1 MRRVLVLVLALL
13 PVLFACGQRAPEP
26 PHLLYSK
33 DVASVDNPFP
43 DERLA
48 GKGFGLRPGWYLPF
62 LHPKA
67 KTAKVKKLLDGWA
80 IRSAAEVTA
89 VGAFNPV
96 LLRASVPLD
105 GATAQGAVAR
115 LRKTGDGYQ
124 VLERDVHVEHSR
136 AALTDTGREPDEA
149 YPDFLLVRPAVPLP
163 PGEDGLLVVLDSLE
177 GVGGV
182 ALGRGHD
189 FLDGPDTEA
198 LVAKAAQALGVEP
211 SRVLLALP
219 QTAPGSR
226 APLDSL
232 AAWVEAQPP
241 SPVVIP
247 ARAVVTEG
255 DVTRPVGTFTPQDA
269 QWSEVTPWLE
279 KHGFGRPAA
288 HVGQVVIGTFTS
300 RELRVDGLWTAG
312 NVAAPGSAPAVAL
325 PFVLT
330 VPAGPK
336 PAGGWTVVIGGHGL
350 GSRNLPQKGSDIA
363 FCLELAEWLAREG
376 LACLGIDAPA
386 HGLRGNLLD
395 FFSLEDIV
403 RVRDSMRQMAFDQLL
418 LARMAEGLDVDG
430 DGAPDTRELAYF
442 GNSMGSVM
450 GATFVSFAPKVKT
463 VVLNVPGAGLGNI
476 LNSVTIRDRVGLLM
490 VAETDLA
497 FGSTEY
503 YAAFPLFRTLAQ
515 VFIDPGDPITLA
527 HAPAGEQAVLVQEGL
542 GDRTMP
548 NEASADLAGVLGAP
562 LATGAEQGTT
572 PLRRYFRADQARYLS
587 APQATLEDPHN
598 IFWNAAEVRQQA
610 LRFLTSRGTVLEAP

>member
-1 MRRVLVLVLALL
+1 MRRLLVLSLFPLL
-13 PVLFACGQRAPEP
+13 FSCGQRAPEP
-26 PHLLYSK
+26 PHLLYSE
-33 DVASVDNPFP
+33 DVASLENPFP
-43 DERLA
+43 DARLA
-48 GKGFGLRPGWYLPF
+48 GKDFATRPGWYLPF

-67 KTAKVKKLLDGWA
+67 QTTKVKKMLDGWA
-80 IRSAAEVTA
+80 VRSASEVTA

-105 GATAQGAVAR
+105 GATAEGAVAR
-115 LRKTGDGYQ
+115 LRKVGDGYE
-124 VLERDVHVEHSR
+124 VLERAVRVEHSR
-136 AALTDTGREPDEA
+136 DALADTGREPDEA
-149 YPDFLLVRPAVPLP
+149 YPDFLLVRPTVPLP
-163 PGEDGLLVVLDSLE
+163 PGEEGLLVVLDSLK
-177 GVGGV
+177 GAGGV
-182 ALGRGHD
+182 ALGRGYD
-189 FLDGPDTEA
+189 FEDAPETEA
-198 LVAKAAQALGVEP
+198 VVAKAAGALGVEA
-211 SRVLLALP
+211 SRVLLTLP

-226 APLDSL
+226 APLDAL
-232 AAWVEAQPP
+232 AAWVDSQPP
-241 SPVVIP
+241 APVTVP
-247 ARAVVTEG
+247 PRAVVTEG
-255 DVTRPVGTFTPQDA
+255 DVTRPVGTFRPQDA
-269 QWSEVTPWLE
+269 EWSELTPWLE
-279 KHGFGRPAA
+279 KHGFGRPAT

-300 RELRVDGLWTAG
+300 RELRVDGLWAAG
-312 NVAAPGSAPAVAL
+312 NVAAPESAPAVAL

-350 GSRNLPQKGSDIA
+350 ASRNLPQKGNDIA
-363 FCLELAEWLAREG
+363 FCLELAELFAREG

-386 HGLRGNLLD
+386 HGLRGNVLD
-395 FFSLEDIV
+395 FFSLDDIV
-403 RVRDSMRQMAFDQLL
+403 RVRDSMRQMAFDQLM

-430 DGAPDTRELAYF
+430 DGAPDTGELAYF

-527 HAPAGEQAVLVQEGL
+527 HAPSSAQAVLVQEGL

-548 NEASADLAGVLGAP
+548 NEATADLAGVLSAP
-562 LATGAEQGTT
+562 LATTAEQGTT
-572 PLRRYFRADQARYLS
+572 PLRRYFRADPARYLPAS
-587 APQATLEDPHN
+587 QALLEDPHN
-598 IFWNAAEVRQQA
+598 LFWNAAEVRRQA
-610 LRFLTSRGTVLEAP
+610 LRFLTSKGTVLEAP